1 MLAVLCVSALSEE
14 LALEPLRKMLR
25 AKRWILACA
34 STIDSACV
42 SQVHCQQMERVPQS
56 TFRLVLD
63 GEQPWNGPV
72 CLSAVSIVGFSL
84 FAQGRILP
92 FFGGT

>member
-42 SQVHCQQMERVPQS
+42 SQVHCQQMERV
-56 TFRLVLD
+56 VL
-63 GEQPWNGPV
+63 
-72 CLSAVSIVGFSL
+72 A
-84 FAQGRILP
+84 
-92 FFGGT
+92 T